1 MKNTKMIK
9 TIIILCFVV
18 LFILTAILTGIV
30 RKEKKKSLNE
40 QAQNQV
46 VAYMQSVGDSK
57 KDERESLGLWIM
69 GYFLILG
76 ILAILWKNKVWRNLH

>member
-30 RKEKKKSLNE
+30 RKEKKKII
-40 QAQNQV
+40 
-46 VAYMQSVGDSK
+46 K
-57 KDERESLGLWIM
+57 
-69 GYFLILG
+69 
-76 ILAILWKNKVWRNLH
+76 